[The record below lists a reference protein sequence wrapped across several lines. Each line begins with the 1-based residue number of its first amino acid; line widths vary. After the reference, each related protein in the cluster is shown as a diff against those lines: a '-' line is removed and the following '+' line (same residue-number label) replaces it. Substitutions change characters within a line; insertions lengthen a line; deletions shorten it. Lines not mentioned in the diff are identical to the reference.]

1 MPRTR
6 RARRNKHLSSKAFH
20 PMAATEGLPKYERIC
35 KENDIQ
41 ALFDK
46 GEGFSV
52 YPFRVIFLFRHDE
65 SRPVTVRLLVSV
77 SKKRFHHAFKRN
89 RVKRLIRETWRRNKA
104 PLYEICERDNI
115 SLDVALVY
123 TATVIHSYEEVLEK
137 THKAVNELIK
147 KYVARQS

>member
-1 MPRTR
+1 
-6 RARRNKHLSSKAFH
+6 
-20 PMAATEGLPKYERIC
+20 MAATEGLPKYERIC

-52 YPFRVIFLFRHDE
+52 YPFRVVFLFRRDE

-89 RVKRLIRETWRRNKA
+89 RVKRLIRESWRRNKA

-147 KYVARQS
+147 KYVARQL